1 MTGAH
6 SRVCTYPIETSS
18 FSRADMIA
26 RRLTHIPVLGPVTRR
41 WWTCPQEPL
50 SLYQI
55 NRHKLGRTQLYITM
69 EKCTRSVEVRLIT
82 FGLPMLT
89 CTTLMTERG
98 RQLHLRAIQLQSE
111 NFSARCMVQKL
122 SARVVID
129 FRFLAQHTSWTSTR
143 AILLGVLFRLYQ
155 VEGCSTASSRR
166 VGSSTRSP
174 DTADIFVTRQRLK
187 FLT

>member
-50 SLYQI
+50 SLYPI

-69 EKCTRSVEVRLIT
+69 EKCTLLVEVPIMT
-82 FGLPMLT
+82 FGPPMST
-89 CTTLMTERG
+89 FTTLMTERG
-98 RQLHLRAIQLQSE
+98 QQLHR
-111 NFSARCMVQKL
+111 
-122 SARVVID
+122 
-129 FRFLAQHTSWTSTR
+129 
-143 AILLGVLFRLYQ
+143 
-155 VEGCSTASSRR
+155 
-166 VGSSTRSP
+166 
-174 DTADIFVTRQRLK
+174 
-187 FLT
+187 